1 MTSNLTIVKGYHVLF
16 CAIAIHGILRW
27 LRRLWTLCHEHIEVC
42 ERGERGGGE
51 VDEGEER
58 KIVSATHRAIQQV
71 RKREREG
78 EERRESGRRD
88 EGERKRNVLFCR

>member
-1 MTSNLTIVKGYHVLF
+1 M
-16 CAIAIHGILRW
+16 
-27 LRRLWTLCHEHIEVC
+27 C

-71 RKREREG
+71 RKRERE
-78 EERRESGRRD
+78 ERRKRGG
-88 EGERKRNVLFCR
+88 GERKEKCAVV